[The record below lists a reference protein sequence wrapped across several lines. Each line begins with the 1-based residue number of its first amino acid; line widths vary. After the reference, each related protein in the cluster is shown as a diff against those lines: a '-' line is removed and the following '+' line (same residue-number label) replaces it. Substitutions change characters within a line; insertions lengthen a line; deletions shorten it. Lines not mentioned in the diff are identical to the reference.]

1 MPSRK
6 RPLTPPKITPVV
18 VTSLQQ
24 PSITYRV
31 KQLFA
36 EGATEVETPI
46 NEKYWFRTILQIDGD
61 IINIYPDPLLF
72 CQSAEQQSLFDTV
85 YQQHQK
91 SIEQLFAKVLV
102 SEYWVQR
109 VSQILSL
116 FTTTLPSIQ
125 LLKHYLP
132 VPDELALYLQSLS
145 STLHLPEFVIAT
157 VITLLTLAAVALS
170 SYALHHYLKGHVWQ
184 IAMRVFG
191 FVRTLKLKSFK
202 KVPR

>member
-6 RPLTPPKITPVV
+6 RPLIPPKVVPVA

-24 PSITYRV
+24 PSTTYRV
-31 KQLFA
+31 KQLFT

-61 IINIYPDPLLF
+61 VINIYPDPLLF
-72 CQSAEQQSLFDTV
+72 CHSAEQQSLFDTV
-85 YQQHQK
+85 YQQHQQ
-91 SIEQLFAKVLV
+91 SIAQLFAKVLV

-109 VSQILSL
+109 ISQTLSL

-145 STLHLPEFVIAT
+145 STLHLPEFIIAT
-157 VITLLTLAAVALS
+157 IITLFTLAMIALS
-170 SYALHHYLKGHVWQ
+170 SYALHRYLKGHLWQ
-184 IAMRVFG
+184 IAVRVFG
-191 FVRTLKLKSFK
+191 FVRTLKLKTFK
-202 KVPR
+202 KKPR